1 MLFERAAIVP
11 IFKSSDKTQ
20 ASNYRLI
27 SLTSVLCKVFE
38 RVIRKQVF
46 SYLSEHNFLN
56 ETQHGFRGR
65 RSCLSALLDV
75 YDDIMHMISGG
86 DIVDMVYLDFSK
98 AFDKVDNGIL
108 LYKLKALGITG
119 KLGVWFYNF
128 LTHRTHCVRLPGAVS
143 QDHPVLS
150 GVPQGTVLGPLLF
163 LITIADINKDIS
175 NSKLISFADD
185 TRVYGKISDTSDCDS
200 LQCDLN
206 VIYKWAIDN
215 NMFFNAQKFHYLC
228 FNPSI
233 SFNKCKVYINPKYDI
248 IPHSENVLDLGIT
261 MSSNCSFDAH
271 INQLSKKCKNLAG
284 WILRTFITRA
294 RLTMLTLFKAIVL
307 SRLDYASQLWS
318 PSKNYQINLI
328 EKVQRSFTKHITGMH
343 DLSYNERLKA
353 LKLYSLQRRKERYC
367 IIYV

>member
-1 MLFERAAIVP
+1 MLFKRAAIVP
-11 IFKSSDKTQ
+11 IFKSGDNTQ
-20 ASNYRLI
+20 SSNYQPI
-27 SLTSVLCKVFE
+27 SLTSVVCKIFE

-46 SYLSEHNFLN
+46 SYLSDHNFLN
-56 ETQHGFRGR
+56 ETQHGSRGG

-98 AFDKVDNGIL
+98 AFDKVDHGIL
-108 LYKLKALGITG
+108 LHKLKALGITG

-128 LTHRTHCVRLPGAVS
+128 LTSRTHCVRLPGAVS

-185 TRVYGKISDTSDCDS
+185 MRVYGKISDTSDCDS
-200 LQCDLN
+200 LECDLN

-215 NMFFNAQKFHYLC
+215 NMLFNARKFHYLC
-228 FNPSI
+228 FNPPI
-233 SFNKCKVYINPKYDI
+233 SSNKYNVYINPKYDI

-261 MSSNCSFDAH
+261 MSSNCSFAAH
-271 INQLSKKCKNLAG
+271 IDQLSKN
-284 WILRTFITRA
+284 
-294 RLTMLTLFKAIVL
+294 
-307 SRLDYASQLWS
+307 
-318 PSKNYQINLI
+318 
-328 EKVQRSFTKHITGMH
+328 TKT
-343 DLSYNERLKA
+343 
-353 LKLYSLQRRKERYC
+353 
-367 IIYV
+367 